1 MEAKDGWYWDA
12 RTGFGS
18 TLFRKAVDWDTD
30 VHNKYRTEL
39 LERRLDTNDPNY
51 LPCTF
56 PADTKSIWKTL
67 FTRSNLYNP
76 KAYNPESW
84 AILDPRNVFPKDAA
98 AQEAADACPTKESE
112 ATKVRLAEEAAAAAK
127 AKADADAKALKD
139 AEDAKV
145 AKALADAEAAAK
157 AKKEADDLKAKQ
169 EADDK
174 AARE

>member
-1 MEAKDGWYWDA
+1 MDFDVYYKY
-12 RTGFGS
+12 
-18 TLFRKAVDWDTD
+18 KAEY
-30 VHNKYRTEL
+30 NEGKL
-39 LERRLDTNDPNY
+39 SPNDPNY

-67 FTRSNLYNP
+67 FRRTGIYNP
-76 KAYNPESW
+76 KAYGDPEKW

-127 AKADADAKALKD
+127 AKADADAKALTD

-157 AKKEADDLKAKQ
+157 AKKEAEDLKAKQ
-169 EADDK
+169 EADAK

>member
-18 TLFRKAVDWDTD
+18 ALSRKAVDWDTD

-67 FTRSNLYNP
+67 FTRTKLYN
-76 KAYNPESW
+76 KSYNPEYW

-157 AKKEADDLKAKQ
+157 AKKEAEDLKAKQ
-169 EADDK
+169 EADAK